1 MKTVALYTRV
11 STQEQSAEGYSLGEQ
26 EERLRLYAKAHDWT
40 VVAVYTDPGYSGA
53 KLERPSIQKLIRD
66 CEKKSFDAVLIY
78 KLDRLSRSQKDTLYL
93 IEDVFNKNEIG
104 LVSMRE
110 NFDTQ
115 TPFGKAMIGILSVF
129 AQLERDQI
137 TERMNMG
144 RLGRAKAGYYSGGSC
159 PPIGYTYTRA
169 DGDDKHTLQIDEYEA
184 MQVRKVFDLF
194 NNGLDGRPMTFTA
207 IRTYMHERYK
217 TRYGTW
223 TATSTVTNML
233 SDPVYIGCVSFGGK
247 YYPGIHEPI
256 ISKDLFDK
264 TQRKLERYRKSVPS
278 SFAERFKGQHLL
290 TGMLHCG
297 LCGGRYFLKSW
308 TRPNGRHYRKYVC
321 YTQVGQNKKM
331 SKGECNNVKYEMTEM
346 EDAVI
351 GEIRKLKEN
360 ELRIV
365 DPATPSD
372 DSTKEVRQHI
382 KELEKQEEKIIDLY
396 QIGTIDIDLVKKKSE
411 AIQKEKKKLEKVL
424 SETKK
429 KAPQSV
435 SRDEAIELL
444 GTFDEII
451 QNGSLQE
458 KRELLRSLIEDIV
471 VFPDHIEIHWTFSV
485 K

>member
-159 PPIGYTYTRA
+159 PPIGYTYTSA

-194 NNGLDGRPMTFTA
+194 NNGLNGKPMTFTA

-247 YYPGIHEPI
+247 YYHGIHEPI
-256 ISKDLFDK
+256 ISKETYDIAMQCME
-264 TQRKLERYRKSVPS
+264 QRKTTRTNNSE
-278 SFAERFKGQHLL
+278 HLL
-290 TGMLHCG
+290 TGLIYCGKCGAKMRYQKWGNKGCKLICYSQQKSKKYLIKDPDCDQEKIWADEIEGYVVNALFQFADNYEPSKTESLIEKDKLTLLYNQKNELSKKLKRLYNIYAEQDDDML
-297 LCGGRYFLKSW
+297 LETISDVKKQLDS
-308 TRPNGRHYRKYVC
+308 V
-321 YTQVGQNKKM
+321 NKKI
-331 SKGECNNVKYEMTEM
+331 EQNIQNNTE
-346 EDAVI
+346 EKQRKEKI
-351 GEIRKLKEN
+351 GILRNLSSIWNDITANEKKTIIRKLVDK
-360 ELRIV
+360 IV
-365 DPATPSD
+365 ITDNH
-372 DSTKEVRQHI
+372 VHI
-382 KELEKQEEKIIDLY
+382 
-396 QIGTIDIDLVKKKSE
+396 
-411 AIQKEKKKLEKVL
+411 
-424 SETKK
+424 
-429 KAPQSV
+429 
-435 SRDEAIELL
+435 
-444 GTFDEII
+444 
-451 QNGSLQE
+451 N
-458 KRELLRSLIEDIV
+458 
-471 VFPDHIEIHWTFSV
+471 FSI
-485 K
+485 